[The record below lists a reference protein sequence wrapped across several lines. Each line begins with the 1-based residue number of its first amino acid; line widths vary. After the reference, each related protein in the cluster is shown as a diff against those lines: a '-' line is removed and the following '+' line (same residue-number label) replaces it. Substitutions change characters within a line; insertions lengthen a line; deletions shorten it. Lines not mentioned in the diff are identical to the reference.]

1 MNACYKA
8 QNFNTAA
15 FYARK
20 ILAFEPTGVSFT
32 VFSYFVSKYLVLTY
46 LQMFKNKPDVI
57 TQYKKFYAAFKKKGT
72 NQFELSFNPEELS
85 ST

>member
-1 MNACYKA
+1 
-8 QNFNTAA
+8 
-15 FYARK
+15 
-20 ILAFEPTGVSFT
+20 
-32 VFSYFVSKYLVLTY
+32 
-46 LQMFKNKPDVI
+46 MFKNKPDVI